1 MNTRSSNPWN
11 PRRGDRPIPGHSAA
25 CAVIVRARA
34 HGFTLVE
41 LLVVVAILA
50 VLASL
55 IAPSLAGA
63 RRAAA
68 TAACASNLRQ
78 LALANHAYAAG
89 HGTFVAAASDIWSSN
104 LQRWHGAR
112 SKASQTF
119 DAARGPLAAYVDERG
134 WIKQCPAF
142 RNPDPGFEAG
152 CGGYGYNAAGIGSQ
166 AYLLGTYRGAAA
178 GMAPEQIA
186 DPAGTV
192 MFADTAFAETK
203 KGRTRLLEYSFA
215 EPYLLIADN
224 RPAEAF
230 PAMPSLHF
238 RHDGHA
244 NVAWAD
250 GHVSR
255 EPLAHSRSATH
266 QRYQLGWF
274 GPADNSRFDPY

>member
-1 MNTRSSNPWN
+1 MHTRLSNPWN
-11 PRRGDRPIPGHSAA
+11 PHRGACPILGQSAA
-25 CAVIVRARA
+25 R
-34 HGFTLVE
+34 GFTLVE

-50 VLASL
+50 VLAGL

-68 TAACASNLRQ
+68 TSACASNLRQ

-112 SKASQTF
+112 SKSSQAF
-119 DAARGPLAAYVDERG
+119 DAARGPLADYVDERG

-152 CGGYGYNAAGIGSQ
+152 CGGYGYNAAGVGSQ
-166 AYLLGTYRGAAA
+166 AYLVGTYRGAAS

-224 RPAEAF
+224 RPSEAY

-255 EPLAHSRSATH
+255 EPLTHSRSATH
-266 QRYQLGWF
+266 QQHQLGWF